1 MENHKDKKIYYGNE
15 VLDLLCNN
23 WYYVSVFINDKKT
36 TKKKAINILKNNVS
50 KSSQIVGREVV
61 RKLPFY
67 KGDYDNYRRYD
78 GSSYI
83 NSIKRLHKIKLYIDI
98 LD

>member
-15 VLDLLCNN
+15 VLDLLCSQ
-23 WYYVSVFINDKKT
+23 WYNVSVFINGKKT
-36 TKKKAINILKNNVS
+36 SKKKAINIIKNNVS
-50 KSSQIVGREVV
+50 KSAQIVCREVV

-78 GSSYI
+78 GSNYI
-83 NSIKRLHKIKLYIDI
+83 NSIKRLYRTKLYIDV